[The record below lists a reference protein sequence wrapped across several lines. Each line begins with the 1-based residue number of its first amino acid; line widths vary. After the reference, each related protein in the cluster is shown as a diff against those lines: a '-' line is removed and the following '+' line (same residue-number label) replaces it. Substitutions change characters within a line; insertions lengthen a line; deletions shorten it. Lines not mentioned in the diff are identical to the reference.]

1 MVAMKVVGIS
11 AVHFHD
17 LRNIFGSKLNVAGDD
32 LDISFHKK
40 MNFDVLGLPDKSKRQ
55 IHIRQYERGS

>member
-1 MVAMKVVGIS
+1 MVALKFVGIS

-32 LDISFHKK
+32 LDINFHIKISF
-40 MNFDVLGLPDKSKRQ
+40 DILGLPDKFTISKN
-55 IHIRQYERGS
+55 